1 MLLFQIVAI
10 SEQASE
16 TNKTSSKS
24 KETSSNPLGWK
35 SFNMEA
41 VVAASEDIFQ
51 FILSKKGSRVRVF
64 IIRDIIRAADTFLEK
79 EVVSCFSG
87 EKFETARMDEVSVLC
102 YVS

>member
-1 MLLFQIVAI
+1 MLFQIMAI

-16 TNKTSSKS
+16 TNKTTSKS

-64 IIRDIIRAADTFLEK
+64 IIRDIIRAADTFLEE

-87 EKFETARMDEVSVLC
+87 EKFQTARGDSEVGLI
-102 YVS
+102 